1 LDATFLFAK
10 NFVNTRYE
18 DLPPQVIE
26 VTKKQVLDLLGAA
39 IGGFDKPGPKEL
51 RELVLEWGGK
61 EESRIMGTALKVPAP
76 NAAHVN
82 ATMVHALDYDD
93 VHEPAVMHPGV
104 IAIPTA
110 MALAERKGSL
120 SGKELITIVALGS
133 DIMCRL
139 GLSSTPGR
147 SPIEVGWHQTTL
159 FGFMGAAAVAGRTLG
174 LTEEQIVNAMGIA
187 YHQSGGNGQSVKDG
201 ALTKRL
207 GPGFSVKGG
216 ITSALLAQKGV
227 TGAHNCL
234 EGQWGLYPL
243 YWRGDYD
250 PKGLVADLGK
260 VFEGERVSI
269 KPYPCCRGLHPA
281 IDAALAL
288 VKEHDIKAENVE
300 SIALFVTEAHIS
312 LLCSPFDVKIKP
324 TSPVDAQFSIPWGV
338 ATAIARR
345 RATLDDFS
353 DAAITSKDI
362 LDVTAKMR
370 VEVDSSLRRG
380 DKIEPTRV
388 QITTKEGAVYA
399 KVVEHPL
406 GSPERPMSFDDC
418 AEKFRACAS
427 PIGKEKC
434 EKVIELI
441 RGLDGLD
448 DIGEIMGLL
457 KIEEVF

>member
-1 LDATFLFAK
+1 MDATFLFAK
-10 NFVNTRYE
+10 NFVETRYE
-18 DLPPQVIE
+18 DLPPGVIE
-26 VTKKQVLDLLGAA
+26 ATKRQVLDLLGVA
-39 IGGFDKPGPKEL
+39 IGGFPMVGPREL

-61 EESRIMGTALKVPAP
+61 EESRIIGITRKVPAP

-93 VHEPAVMHPGV
+93 VHEAGVMHPGV

-110 MALAERKGSL
+110 VALAERKGSL

-133 DIMCRL
+133 DMMCRL

-174 LTEEQIVNAMGIA
+174 LTEGQIVNAMGIA

-201 ALTKRL
+201 AHTKRL

-216 ITSALLAQKGV
+216 ITGALLAQKGV

-234 EGQWGLYPL
+234 EGQWGLYNL

-260 VFEGERVSI
+260 RFEGEQVSI
-269 KPYPCCRGLHPA
+269 KPYPCCRGIHPA
-281 IDAALAL
+281 IDASLAL
-288 VKEHDIKAENVE
+288 VKEHNIKAEDVRG
-300 SIALFVTEAHIS
+300 IALFVTEAHIN
-312 LLCSPFDVKIKP
+312 LLCSPLEVKVKP
-324 TSPVDAQFSIPWGV
+324 KSPVDAQFSIPWGV

-345 RATLDDFS
+345 RATLEDYS
-353 DAAITSKDI
+353 EAAIASRDI
-362 LDVTAKMR
+362 LDLTAKTR

-388 QITTKEGAVYA
+388 EITTRDGAVYA

-418 AEKFRACAS
+418 AEKFRDCAR
-427 PIGKEKC
+427 PIGAGNC
-434 EKVIELI
+434 EKLIELV
-441 RGLDGLD
+441 RGLEGLGN
-448 DIGEIMGLL
+448 IVEILGLL
-457 KIEEVF
+457 NIEEVS

>member
-1 LDATFLFAK
+1 MDATFLFAK

-39 IGGFDKPGPKEL
+39 IGGFNKPGPKEL

-93 VHEPAVMHPGV
+93 VHEAAVMHPGV

-288 VKEHDIKAENVE
+288 VKEHDITAENVE

-312 LLCSPFDVKIKP
+312 CS
-324 TSPVDAQFSIPWGV
+324 
-338 ATAIARR
+338 
-345 RATLDDFS
+345 
-353 DAAITSKDI
+353 AAPSMSK
-362 LDVTAKMR
+362 
-370 VEVDSSLRRG
+370 SSLRA
-380 DKIEPTRV
+380 PWTRNSAYPGGLRP
-388 QITTKEGAVYA
+388 QSPGGGP
-399 KVVEHPL
+399 PL
-406 GSPERPMSFDDC
+406 RTSRMLPLQAGTSWT
-418 AEKFRACAS
+418 
-427 PIGKEKC
+427 
-434 EKVIELI
+434 
-441 RGLDGLD
+441 
-448 DIGEIMGLL
+448 
-457 KIEEVF
+457 

>member
-1 LDATFLFAK
+1 
-10 NFVNTRYE
+10 
-18 DLPPQVIE
+18 
-26 VTKKQVLDLLGAA
+26 
-39 IGGFDKPGPKEL
+39 
-51 RELVLEWGGK
+51 
-61 EESRIMGTALKVPAP
+61 
-76 NAAHVN
+76 
-82 ATMVHALDYDD
+82 
-93 VHEPAVMHPGV
+93 
-104 IAIPTA
+104 
-110 MALAERKGSL
+110 L